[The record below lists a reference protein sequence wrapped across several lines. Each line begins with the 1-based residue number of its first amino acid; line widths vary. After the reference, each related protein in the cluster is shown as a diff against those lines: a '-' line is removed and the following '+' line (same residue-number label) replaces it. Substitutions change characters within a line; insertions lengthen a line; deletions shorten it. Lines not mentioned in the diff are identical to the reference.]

1 MTITVRGA
9 REHNLQNIDVDIGP
23 GLTVVTG
30 VSGSGK
36 TSLVFDT
43 LYHEARRRLLDVYAL
58 GSNAQRLVPAEVG
71 SITGLGPAVAVG
83 QNLLN
88 RNPNSTLATASGL
101 HPFLRLLYARFGERT
116 CTRCGTTLSLFS
128 DDEIIHQLVSLS
140 ASEQIAVYAPLV
152 RQAKGS
158 HTTLLDLLQKEFE
171 DSAILVDGQRMSD
184 RGLSAKS
191 RPALVSN
198 VPHDIDI
205 ELEVA
210 GPTLT
215 SGEARQILEMAKVLG
230 VQAISVRS
238 RTREEIYS
246 WTAAC
251 SHCGSWFDDLEPVHF
266 RTRCPHCQGSGCVLC
281 LDTGLLPE
289 AAAVRWNGRRLP
301 DLLRLSSNEARTL
314 FAEVG
319 LPASA
324 SRLKEE
330 ISKRLEALYTVG
342 LGYLTLDRSS
352 PTLSRGEAQRV
363 RLAIILTSRLEDMLH
378 ILDEPTIGQHPADV
392 ANLMEALGELPG
404 PVIYVEHDRVA
415 ASMAD
420 DALDL
425 GPGAGKDGGRV
436 EYQGSPADLWA
447 AQTAT
452 GRFFSKREQV
462 QIPAHRPAPQQMLLF
477 CKASK
482 HNLCEIDVNIPL
494 ARLSAVTG
502 VSGSGKSTLVEDVI
516 AATLVAGEPV
526 GCVSVEGQALKAVV
540 VDQKPIGR
548 NPRSNPATYTKLS
561 DVIRDLF
568 SKSSGLS
575 ASHFSFNRPEGAC
588 STCNGMGAVEI
599 KMRYLPS
606 TWIPCEACQGKRF
619 SDEICSTR
627 ITIGSGNFSIDEIYS
642 LPVLEL
648 RKVLA
653 EGESAGASIGIQADR
668 ILAALCDVGLGYLPL
683 GQPSPTLSGG
693 EAQRVKLAKYLGR
706 ARLKDQLLILDEP
719 TTGLHPQ
726 DIAGLLIVLD
736 RLVRSG
742 ATVLMVEHN
751 LDAIQAAD
759 WIIDLGPGAGPD
771 GGRLLYEGPL
781 NEFSRAVNSA
791 TYEAF
796 MADQHLG
803 YPPSK
808 QPTAPRSSSK
818 ISIRGARANNLKGID
833 VDFPKG
839 ALTVV
844 TGVSGSGKS
853 SLVSDVLEIEA
864 RRRYLESLSLYERQG
879 LKEGPEAAVDEI
891 SGLGVALAVG
901 SERSLF
907 DPRATVGTATEIA
920 HHLAVLM
927 TWYGAGVCARCG
939 GKLIRSRPS
948 GVGLIWICESCAN
961 PIYIEPRLF
970 SPTTYGAACLECSG
984 VGNLQKANPAKLILH
999 PDRPLCGGAMHSP
1012 GFFPKGF
1019 LCKPFNSGYDLVR
1032 ALASRYG
1039 FDPDHTPWD
1048 EMSEAAQHAFLF
1060 GDPEPMEVFFE
1071 SRSQS
1076 FTQTRLFP
1084 GFYGWIRDWD
1094 AGGTYTDRIPCP
1106 SCRGARLRPEY
1117 LAITLNGCN
1126 VHEISQIP
1134 LKDLIPVLHEIG
1146 EKKEDLSPLEIGQ
1159 DLAVSSLR
1167 TIQRRVRFLT
1177 RVGLGYLHLLQPAA
1191 TLSAGEAQRIKLA
1204 GLMGSGLSSLTVLLD
1219 EPTRGMHPQ
1228 EVGGLLDALMDL
1240 RNEGNTVIVVEH
1252 EESFMHSADYLLDIG
1267 PGAGSKG
1274 GEIVAFGPPASIAGS
1289 SSTTARWL
1297 KGERSFDHPTDR
1309 RVPDKWLTICEPREN
1324 NLKGGNVRIPRD
1336 VLVGVCGVSG
1346 SGKSSLIIDI
1356 LGRALAPKKHTTSV
1370 ASEQIDPGEHRSI
1383 EDAPSNTLVVDQAK
1397 AGLVSPAS
1405 FLGLDHPLRANF
1417 AASEAAA
1424 ANGLTE
1430 KDFQRGCSSCNGRG
1444 VNRIDMGFLPP
1455 IYSACESCKGTGY
1468 LPEAWDVQLRGH
1480 SLPELAGMSLDKI
1493 FEIYGDVKGLEA
1505 PLTAAH
1511 SVGVGYLVLHQP
1523 GRTLS
1528 GGEAQ
1533 RLKIARELKKKSS
1546 SPTLYLLDEPTVGQ
1560 HFEDVLRLNCVLH
1573 RLVDAGHGVV
1583 VIEHHPHL
1591 LASCDWLI
1599 ELGPGGGPK
1608 GGEVIAAGT
1617 PEQLA
1622 SLETPTAPFLREA
1635 LNGSVI

>member
-1 MTITVRGA
+1 MTISVRGA
-9 REHNLQNIDVDIGP
+9 REHNLQNIDVDFGP

-43 LYHEARRRLLDVYAL
+43 LYHEARRRLLDVYSL

-71 SITGLGPAVAVG
+71 SIEGLGPAVAVG

-116 CTRCGTTLSLFS
+116 CTRCGTTLSLFN
-128 DDEIIHQLVSLS
+128 DDEIMHQIIAHS
-140 ASEQIAVYAPLV
+140 AGEQIAVYAPLV
-152 RQAKGS
+152 RQALGS
-158 HTTLLDLLQKEFE
+158 HATLLDLLQREFE
-171 DSAILVDGQRMSD
+171 DSAIIVDGQRMSD
-184 RGLSAKS
+184 GGIGIKFK
-191 RPALVSN
+191 PALVSN

-205 ELEVA
+205 ELAIA

-215 SGEARQILEMAKVLG
+215 SGEARQILEMAKGLG
-230 VQAISVRS
+230 VQAISVQ
-238 RTREEIYS
+238 TITQEQIYS

-251 SHCGSWFDDLEPVHF
+251 SHCGRWFDDLEPVHF

-281 LDTGLLPE
+281 QDTGLMPE
-289 AAAVRWNGRRLP
+289 AAAVRWKGLRLP

-314 FAEVG
+314 FTG
-319 LPASA
+319 DGFPASA

-330 ISKRLEALYTVG
+330 IVKRLEALNTVG

-392 ANLMEALGELPG
+392 TNLMVALGELPG

-420 DALDL
+420 EALDL
-425 GPGAGKDGGRV
+425 GPGAGKDGGKV
-436 EYQGSPADLWA
+436 EFQGSPADLWA
-447 AQTAT
+447 AQSAT
-452 GRFFSKREQV
+452 GHFFSKREQV

-477 CKASK
+477 CGANK
-482 HNLCEIDVNIPL
+482 HNLREIDVSIPL

-526 GCVSVEGQALKAVV
+526 GCASVEGPALKAVV

-568 SKSSGLS
+568 SLSSGLS

-588 STCNGMGAVEI
+588 SKCSGMGAVEV

-627 ITIGSGNFSIDEIYS
+627 ITIGSGDYSIDEIYS
-642 LPVLEL
+642 LPVLVL

-653 EGESAGASIGIQADR
+653 GGESSGASIGIRADR

-706 ARLKDQLLILDEP
+706 AKSTDQLLILDEP

-726 DIAGLLIVLD
+726 DIAGLLVVLD

-759 WIIDLGPGAGPD
+759 WVIDLGPGAGPD

-781 NEFSRAVNSA
+781 TKFSNAVNSA
-791 TYEAF
+791 TYRAL

-803 YPPSK
+803 YPPPK
-808 QPTAPRSSSK
+808 QPTASRISSK

-853 SLVSDVLEIEA
+853 SLVADVLEIEA

-879 LKEGPEAAVDEI
+879 LKEGPEAAVDEL
-891 SGLGVALAVG
+891 SGLGVALAIG

-939 GKLIRSRPS
+939 GKLVRSSPS
-948 GVGLIWICESCAN
+948 GAGLIWVCEACTN

-1039 FDPDHTPWD
+1039 FDPVHTPWE
-1048 EMSEAAQHAFLF
+1048 EMSEAAQHAFLY
-1060 GDPEPMEVFFE
+1060 GDPEPLEVFFE

-1076 FTQTRLFP
+1076 STQIRKFP

-1106 SCRGARLRPEY
+1106 TCRGARLRPEY
-1117 LAITLNGCN
+1117 LAITLKGYN
-1126 VHEISQIP
+1126 VYKMSQIP

-1146 EKKEDLSPLEIGQ
+1146 EKREDLHSLGFGH
-1159 DLAVSSLR
+1159 DLAHSSLR
-1167 TIQRRVRFLT
+1167 TIRRRVRFLT

-1219 EPTRGMHPQ
+1219 EPTRGMHPR
-1228 EVGGLLDALMDL
+1228 EVGGLLGALKEL
-1240 RNEGNTVIVVEH
+1240 RDEGNTVIVVEH
-1252 EESFMHSADYLLDIG
+1252 EERFMHSADYLLDIG

-1289 SSTTARWL
+1289 NSTTARWL
-1297 KGERSFDHPTDR
+1297 KGERRFDQPAER
-1309 RVPDKWLTICEPREN
+1309 RGPDKWLTICEPREN
-1324 NLKGGNVRIPRD
+1324 NLKGGNVKIPRD

-1346 SGKSSLIIDI
+1346 SGKSTLIIDI

-1370 ASEQIDPGEHRSI
+1370 ASEPIDPGAHRSI
-1383 EDAPSNTLVVDQAK
+1383 EDAPSKTLVVDQAK

-1405 FLGLDHPLRANF
+1405 FLGLDQPLRAYF
-1417 AASEAAA
+1417 ASSEAAA

-1444 VNRIDMGFLPP
+1444 VTRIDMGFLPP
-1455 IYSACESCKGTGY
+1455 IYSACESCRGTGY
-1468 LPEAWDVQLRGH
+1468 LPESWDVQLRGH
-1480 SLPELAGMSLDKI
+1480 SLPALSGISLDEI
-1493 FEIYGDVKGLEA
+1493 FEIYGDIKGLEA
-1505 PLTAAH
+1505 PLAAAH
-1511 SVGVGYLVLHQP
+1511 SVGIGYLVLHQP

-1533 RLKIARELKKKSS
+1533 RLKIAKELKKNSS

-1560 HFEDVLRLNCVLH
+1560 HLEDVLRLNGVLH
-1573 RLVDAGHGVV
+1573 RLVDAGHGAL

-1599 ELGPGGGPK
+1599 ELGPGGGPE
-1608 GGEVIAAGT
+1608 GGEIIAAGT
-1617 PEQLA
+1617 PEQIA
-1622 SLETPTAPFLREA
+1622 SQETPTAPFLREA
-1635 LNGSVI
+1635 LDGSVI